1 VQARERYVDTML
13 AFREHKATPYM
24 SELQFKPQARAGDP
38 DTALVSTDQLDKAAK
53 EKKTTVHV
61 G

>member
-1 VQARERYVDTML
+1 
-13 AFREHKATPYM
+13 M